1 MGGSSSKSDSSSES
15 GMQFDQNVWSPQG
28 SALTDLYGQAGSLF
42 GQSNEGMQN
51 LTPGATQ
58 QMQGVFDQSN
68 PAWQQQMQGGAFQ
81 GMDLQGQY
89 NDLMSQGPNQTS
101 NMQDINAMIMGGSGN
116 NYADAMRDQYTQDAT
131 RAQQNML
138 GNLDARAA
146 ASGMSGGSRH
156 GTATAQG
163 MDDINR
169 NLQSNMANVGYQTF
183 DKDLDRKL
191 SIAQQADSNNLAR
204 YQSQLGSAQN
214 MLGAQQGAM
223 QGGLNYGGQ
232 MQNLGMGQF
241 APQMAPWQAMN
252 AYGGAIGAPT
262 VLSSGS
268 GTMFGDSSSKG
279 MSGGMGGG
287 K

>member
-1 MGGSSSKSDSSSES
+1 MSIGASKSDSSSES
-15 GMQFDQNVWSPQG
+15 GSEYNQDVWGPQG
-28 SALTDLYGQAGSLF
+28 SALTNLYGQAGNLF

-51 LTPGATQ
+51 LIPGATQ

-68 PAWQQQMQGGAFQ
+68 PAWQQQMQGGAFA

-89 NDLMSQGPNQTS
+89 NSLMNQGPEGTNNQ
-101 NMQDINAMIMGGSGN
+101 QFINASIMGGEGN
-116 NYADAMRDQYTQDAT
+116 NYADAMRDQFTQDAT
-131 RAQQNML
+131 RAQGNML

-163 MDDINR
+163 MEDINR
-169 NLQSNMANVGYQTF
+169 NLQSNMANIGYQTF

-191 SIAQQADSNNLAR
+191 GIAGQADANNLAR

-241 APQMAPWQAMN
+241 APQMAPWQAMG
-252 AYGGAIGAPT
+252 AYSGAIGAPT
-262 VLSSGS
+262 VLGSGS
-268 GTMFGDSSSKG
+268 SQAESDSDSFGFGFG
-279 MSGGMGGG
+279 M
-287 K
+287 